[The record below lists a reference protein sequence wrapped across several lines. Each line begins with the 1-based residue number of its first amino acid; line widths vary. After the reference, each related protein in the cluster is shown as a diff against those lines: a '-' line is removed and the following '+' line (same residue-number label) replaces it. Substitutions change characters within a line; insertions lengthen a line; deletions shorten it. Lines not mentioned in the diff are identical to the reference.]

1 MENSFDMRDPDAAEM
16 KKDMDRVEHA
26 LKRTRVQI
34 AGAKRLLQDLGYA
47 DCPETLL
54 PLVHILAINQ
64 AAGDAGMR

>member
-1 MENSFDMRDPDAAEM
+1 METSFDMRDPDAAEL

-34 AGAKRLLQDLGYA
+34 AGAKRLLQDLGYEDIPA
-47 DCPETLL
+47 NLI
-54 PLVHILAINQ
+54 PLVHILAVNQ